1 MTKDDFLWLFDNV
14 RDTGEPEG
22 YSIGKEVNGTLFIID
37 RNCGIKYRLVKG
49 EVEEM
54 QVDSKKDFHFESMIA
69 KCDYSH
75 FESMVAECD
84 YSQLQKLTEMCK
96 TEMNKRDEKRFNELV
111 KNVLDAIHALK
122 TEYPFAS
129 WTVSIGHDDCDTDI
143 DLLNI
148 NRSMSDFSR

>member
-54 QVDSKKDFHFESMIA
+54 EVNSKKDFQFERVI
-69 KCDYSH
+69 
-75 FESMVAECD
+75 AECD
-84 YSQLQKLTEMCK
+84 YAQLQKLIEMCK
-96 TEMNKRDEKRFNELV
+96 AEMSKRDAKRFDELV

-129 WTVSIGHDDCDTDI
+129 WNVSIESDEGDMDI
-143 DLLNI
+143 DLLDI
-148 NRSMSDFSR
+148 NHSTNDFSR

>member
-1 MTKDDFLWLFDNV
+1 MTKDDFLWLFNNV
-14 RDTGEPEG
+14 RDAGEPEG
-22 YSIGKEVNGTLFIID
+22 YSIGKEQNGTLFIID
-37 RNCGIKYRLVKG
+37 QNCDIKCRLVKG

-54 QVDSKKDFHFESMIA
+54 QVDSKKDFHFESMI
-69 KCDYSH
+69 
-75 FESMVAECD
+75 AECD

-111 KNVLDAIHALK
+111 KNVLDAIHVLK

-129 WTVSIGHDDCDTDI
+129 WTVNIRHDDCDTDI
-143 DLLNI
+143 DLLGI

>member
-22 YSIGKEVNGTLFIID
+22 YSIGKELNGTLFIID

-54 QVDSKKDFHFESMIA
+54 EVNSKKDFQFESIIA
-69 KCDYSH
+69 G
-75 FESMVAECD
+75 CD
-84 YSQLQKLTEMCK
+84 YSQLQKLIEMCK
-96 TEMNKRDEKRFNELV
+96 AEMSKRDAKRFDELV

-129 WTVSIGHDDCDTDI
+129 WNVSIESDEGDMDI
-143 DLLNI
+143 DLLDI
-148 NRSMSDFSR
+148 NHSTNDFSR

>member
-1 MTKDDFLWLFDNV
+1 MTKDDFLWLFNNV
-14 RDTGEPEG
+14 RDAGEPEG
-22 YSIGKEVNGTLFIID
+22 YSIGKEQNGTLFIID
-37 RNCGIKYRLVKG
+37 QNCDIKYRLVKG

-54 QVDSKKDFHFESMIA
+54 QVDSKKDFRFESMI
-69 KCDYSH
+69 
-75 FESMVAECD
+75 AECD

-143 DLLNI
+143 DLLGVNQ
-148 NRSMSDFSR
+148 SMSDFSR

>member
-22 YSIGKEVNGTLFIID
+22 YSIGKELNGTLFIID

-54 QVDSKKDFHFESMIA
+54 EVNSKKDFQFERVI
-69 KCDYSH
+69 
-75 FESMVAECD
+75 AECD
-84 YSQLQKLTEMCK
+84 YSQLQKLIEMCK
-96 TEMNKRDEKRFNELV
+96 AEMSKRDAKRFDELV

-129 WTVSIGHDDCDTDI
+129 WNVSIESDEGDMDI
-143 DLLNI
+143 DLLDI
-148 NRSMSDFSR
+148 NHSINDFSR